1 MRINRGIMATTT
13 VTTTRIATSV
23 PTSTS
28 PAPSHTILPGLPNS
42 RDYSGPWFRTQLLLS
57 LSIGLFSWFV
67 FSLLRRRWRRIYMPR
82 AVLHAAEPSD
92 PASVDR
98 PGMFGWIVPTWKVSD
113 RTLLDTVGLDAVV
126 FLDFMK
132 TSAVFF
138 GVCAV
143 SATVVLMPVNW
154 TRHGSTDS
162 DTDVPGDDEK
172 HAGGDTLVV
181 LRHLVHQIE
190 GHKHSNSTTRNPT
203 LLDIIIDPQTTTSL
217 HLLFTYFFSLLALY
231 LFHKNFHRFL
241 AAKQTFSISRKSSVP
256 ARTVL
261 VSAIPRQLRSE
272 RALKEYFEQTCG
284 WPVESVQVVRHV
296 GSDLRDALKRRD
308 HAMRQLEKAWWD
320 YKGDTDKGRIRLDD
334 QVDFTTLRNESEST
348 SGEESRLASR
358 SVSRSRTRPPSSTG
372 ESDDLLD
379 PFAASRSGAPSPS
392 PPDGAS
398 SEHIDVPIVIDDPD
412 DPSPN
417 WGELRTSHDLP
428 STGHPFAVAAA
439 AESSPT
445 PATSQTPSATRPTTR
460 LAPASLP
467 VKLPFIG
474 KKVDAI
480 THWQAKFDE
489 AEALVR
495 RIRKAHQADWKS
507 DIVYARAEVQA
518 DREGE
523 TPANV
528 NAAEGEHEPAGW
540 LSGWMGGKDDDQGF
554 ARVRLTEE
562 GRARVSDS
570 ENEDEQAEE
579 GRRGVPKKSQRG
591 GDHEESGVSSTRTTG
606 VGAMSLRKDQW
617 RPSGEAF
624 VTFES
629 ITSAVSS
636 F

>member
-1 MRINRGIMATTT
+1 
-13 VTTTRIATSV
+13 
-23 PTSTS
+23 
-28 PAPSHTILPGLPNS
+28 
-42 RDYSGPWFRTQLLLS
+42 
-57 LSIGLFSWFV
+57 
-67 FSLLRRRWRRIYMPR
+67 MPR
-82 AVLHAAEPSD
+82 ALLHAAETSD

-138 GVCAV
+138 GMCAI

-162 DTDVPGDDEK
+162 DTDVPGDDGEK
-172 HAGGDTLVV
+172 RAGGDASVV
-181 LRHLVHQIE
+181 LRHLVHQVE
-190 GHKHSNSTTRNPT
+190 GHRHSNGTTRNPT

-272 RALKEYFEQTCG
+272 RALKEYFEETCG

-296 GSDLRDALKRRD
+296 GSDLRDALKQRD

-320 YKGDTDKGRIRLDD
+320 YKGDADKGRIRLDD

-392 PPDGAS
+392 PPEGA

-417 WGELRTSHDLP
+417 WGEVRSSHDLP
-428 STGHPFAVAAA
+428 STGHPFAVATA
-439 AESSPT
+439 AESLPT
-445 PATSQTPSATRPTTR
+445 HAASQTPPATRPTTR

-467 VKLPFIG
+467 VKLPLIG

-489 AEALVR
+489 AEARVR

-528 NAAEGEHEPAGW
+528 DAAEGEHATAGW

-570 ENEDEQAEE
+570 ENEDEQAED

-591 GDHEESGVSSTRTTG
+591 GDHDEGEVASARATG
-606 VGAMSLRKDQW
+606 VGALSLRKDQW

-629 ITSAVSS
+629 ITSAVSRFPIPARLIAHQS
-636 F
+636 